1 MAKDPAF
8 LFYPGDWLGGTM
20 VLTRHQKGCYIDL
33 LMAQFHGGPLSLES
47 IKTVLGVDQ
56 ASWTVLSKKFK
67 QDSEGNYYNEKLA
80 TEMQK
85 RQAFS
90 ASRRSNALGEL
101 KNKDDTTHEEASA
114 KHMPGHMENE
124 NENIIELGNETK
136 ISSSEIQKKSKPEK
150 MFSPD
155 AVEILRQFN
164 SITGHSYEIDNPGH
178 LKIIQVRLN
187 KKAELNDMIDVI
199 VLKQQEWSGDEKM
212 QKYIRPATLFSE
224 KYDQYL
230 EEVRM
235 IKSGKTKILSGNSK
249 KENEYDQMRAK
260 IDAALEAQQRGK
272 VVSFAGS

>member
-1 MAKDPAF
+1 
-8 LFYPGDWLGGTM
+8 
-20 VLTRHQKGCYIDL
+20 
-33 LMAQFHGGPLSLES
+33 
-47 IKTVLGVDQ
+47 
-56 ASWTVLSKKFK
+56 
-67 QDSEGNYYNEKLA
+67 
-80 TEMQK
+80 
-85 RQAFS
+85 
-90 ASRRSNALGEL
+90 
-101 KNKDDTTHEEASA
+101 
-114 KHMPGHMENE
+114 
-124 NENIIELGNETK
+124 
-136 ISSSEIQKKSKPEK
+136 

-187 KKAELNDMIDVI
+187 KKAAVNDMIDVI

-235 IKSGKTKILSGNSK
+235 IKSGKTKILSSNSK